1 MMYIGIDIGGMSIK
15 CAFVTAEGEIKHKF
29 VLTVVPE
36 PQMKTLKRL
45 GEAINQNIAEQG
57 LKKEDFVGIGIG
69 CPGSINI
76 ETGVCEFSGNLNWKK
91 APLRDAI
98 QEITGIPVRVTN
110 DANAAM
116 LGEAKFGVGKSY
128 KDLVLLT
135 LGTGVGGGLFLN
147 GKLYE
152 GKEGKGAEL
161 GHMIIEKGGRQCT
174 CGLKGCFETYASVT
188 ALIRDTKEAMLKE
201 KASFLWECVDGD
213 IEKVCGRTVFEA
225 AARGDQTA
233 KDVIDAYE
241 DNLALGIANYCNI
254 FRPEAVILGGGLSNQ
269 GRVLSDAMDKKL
281 KKIHYGFKGTPAV
294 KVLISS
300 LKNDAGLVGAA
311 ALWLD

>member
-1 MMYIGIDIGGMSIK
+1 MMYLGIDIGGMSIK
-15 CAFVTAEGEIKHKF
+15 CAFMTEKGAIKHKF
-29 VLTVVPE
+29 VLKVVPE
-36 PQMKTLKRL
+36 PQTKTLRRL
-45 GEAINQNIAEQG
+45 GQAINQNILEQG
-57 LKKEDFVGIGIG
+57 YKKEDFVGIGIG
-69 CPGSINI
+69 CPGSINNV
-76 ETGVCEFSGNLNWKK
+76 TGVCEFAGNLNWKK
-91 APLRDAI
+91 ARLKATIER
-98 QEITGIPVRVTN
+98 ITGLPVKVTN

-116 LGEAKFGVGKSY
+116 LGEAKFGVGKKY

-135 LGTGVGGGLFLN
+135 LGTGVGGGLYLN

-152 GKEGKGAEL
+152 GRDGKGAEL
-161 GHMIIEKGGRQCT
+161 GHVVIEKNGRQCT

-213 IEKVCGRTVFEA
+213 IEKVSGRTVFEA
-225 AARGDQTA
+225 AARDDQTA
-233 KDVIDAYE
+233 IKVIDQYE
-241 DNLALGIANYCNI
+241 EDLALGIANFCNI

-269 GRVLSDAMDKKL
+269 GRVLSDAMEEKL

-311 ALWLD
+311 ALWLE